1 MRGSPIRAAFGW
13 ALLQEIRLTTEQK
26 FNTGQR
32 NVPQLLRTELQ
43 GLLSKEFLSEHDS
56 FQALF

>member
-13 ALLQEIRLTTEQK
+13 ALLQEIRLTAEQK

-32 NVPQLLRTELQ
+32 DVPQLLRNELQ
-43 GLLSKEFLSEHDS
+43 DLLSKGF
-56 FQALF
+56 

>member
-43 GLLSKEFLSEHDS
+43 GLLSKEF
-56 FQALF
+56 